1 LRHCMSASFCHH
13 FPSLVGVT
21 IHRDFLKGHFFVIQQ
36 GFGSHTVGTKPGG
49 VQQDRIIRF
58 SVNSHG

>member
-1 LRHCMSASFCHH
+1 M
-13 FPSLVGVT
+13 
-21 IHRDFLKGHFFVIQQ
+21 HRDFLKGHFFVIQQ